1 MTDKTKKRIR
11 VAGDKDFTRRHFGLI
26 AIDSGL
32 LWVGS
37 WRDSDTRNGESTATN
52 RSRARDQLYQFEG
65 TGVTLNVDSGEY
77 PVTAEIDENGR
88 VMSVTVDLSG
98 YDEFEDDDPALKVA

>member
-1 MTDKTKKRIR
+1 MKDKANIR
-11 VAGDKDFTRRHFGLI
+11 VAGDKGFMRKHFGRI
-26 AIDSGL
+26 AVDHGM

-37 WRDSDTRNGESTATN
+37 WRDSDDHDG
-52 RSRARDQLYQFEG
+52 EG
-65 TGVTLNVDSGEY
+65 TGVCLDVDSGEY